1 MKILI
6 AEDDSASRRKLEF
19 TLAKWGWQVIATVN
33 GREAL
38 EVLETEDPP
47 SLAVLDVMMPDLDGI
62 EVCRRIRQRPTSV
75 PPYLILLTAKTAKED
90 VVRGLEAGANDY
102 VTKPFDDDELR
113 ARIRVGFQMF
123 DLQQKLSERV
133 RELEQA
139 VAHIGELQGMLPI
152 CSYCKS
158 IRDDQN
164 YWQRV
169 ESYIS
174 EHSRVEFSHGICPDC
189 YERVVQPQIDE
200 MNRRKER
207 EADV

>member
-1 MKILI
+1 LI
-6 AEDDSASRRKLEF
+6 AEDDAASRRKLEF
-19 TLAKWGWQVIATVN
+19 TLAKWGWQVVATAD
-33 GREAL
+33 GIEAL
-38 EVLETEDPP
+38 KMLESESPP

-62 EVCRRIRQRPTSV
+62 EVCRRIRQRPSSV

-102 VTKPFDDDELR
+102 VTKPFDQDELR
-113 ARIRVGFQMF
+113 ARIKVGLQML

-133 RELEQA
+133 RELEEA
-139 VAHIGELQGMLPI
+139 VAQINQLQGMLPI

-169 ESYIS
+169 ETYIS
-174 EHSRVEFSHGICPDC
+174 EHSPVEFSHGICPDC
-189 YERVVQPQIDE
+189 YEKVVQPQINE
-200 MNRRKER
+200 MKRKKK
-207 EADV
+207 V